1 MTANVFDFADGGLW
15 KVLQY
20 TDSVTEAD
28 THVFTH
34 GIKTDKVC
42 TFHGKLNYLHLQHCN
57 TDSKSNS
64 THLDF
69 FLVFLSKNLLPG

>member
-20 TDSVTEAD
+20 TDSATEAD

-34 GIKTDKVC
+34 GFKTYKVC
-42 TFHGKLNYLHLQHCN
+42 TFHGKLNYLHLP
-57 TDSKSNS
+57 S
-64 THLDF
+64 TCFNNKLQSDIKT
-69 FLVFLSKNLLPG
+69 LIKMQ